1 MTVVVSAD
9 PTSISYFTTTIFIFI
24 WSDVPVIRSNVTSN
38 RALTR
43 SDFIRY
49 DGCLRYISVI
59 NGMTQL
65 LFGKYQHI
73 NRADELYCIIL
84 LF

>member
-1 MTVVVSAD
+1 MTVVLSAG

-24 WSDVPVIRSNVTSN
+24 SSDIPVIRSNVTLSN

-49 DGCLRYISVI
+49 DGCLRYISVF

-65 LFGKYQHI
+65 MFGKH
-73 NRADELYCIIL
+73 
-84 LF
+84 